1 MYTTNGTNESSTL
14 TIDPSLST
22 NHNNNNNLDDI
33 SQSLNDSDLYIP
45 QMFAV

>member
-1 MYTTNGTNESSTL
+1 MYTTNGNTDSSVMPP
-14 TIDPSLST
+14 DPPSMT
-22 NHNNNNNLDDI
+22 NHNTLDDL

>member
-1 MYTTNGTNESSTL
+1 MYTTNGNTDSSVMPP
-14 TIDPSLST
+14 DPSSSAMT
-22 NHNNNNNLDDI
+22 NHNTLDDI